1 MLVYSR
7 RKKGAYIKG
16 EGKVDTVK
24 IVTLNGTD
32 ATAEYNDEKCD
43 SAYDKKS
50 KMFFVNRNKDTDVVI
65 DEK

>member
-1 MLVYSR
+1 MFYTD
-7 RKKGAYIKG
+7 AYIKG

-50 KMFFVNRNKDTDVVI
+50 KMFFVNRNKDTDAVI

>member
-1 MLVYSR
+1 MFYTD
-7 RKKGAYIKG
+7 AYIKG
-16 EGKVDTVK
+16 EGKIDTVK

-32 ATAEYNDEKCD
+32 AKAEYNGEKCD

-50 KMFFVNRNKDTDVVI
+50 RMFFVNRNNETDVVI